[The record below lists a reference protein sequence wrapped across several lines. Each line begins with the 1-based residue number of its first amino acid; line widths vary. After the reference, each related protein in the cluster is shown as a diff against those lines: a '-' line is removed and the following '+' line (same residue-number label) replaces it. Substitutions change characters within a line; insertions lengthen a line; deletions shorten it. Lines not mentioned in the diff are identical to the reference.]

1 MIPNIFYYAVPS
13 IIILF
18 GIRKYRAS
26 KWGKCR
32 NKVRLDGKIAIVTGA
47 NTGLGYE
54 IAKELC
60 NRGAEVVFACRNVTA
75 GLEAISKID
84 KQLTSKT
91 NKVRTDLCSKLN
103 F

>member
-1 MIPNIFYYAVPS
+1 MIPNILYYVVPS

-18 GIRKYRAS
+18 GIRKYRES

-60 NRGAEVVFACRNVTA
+60 NRGAEVVFACRNVAA
-75 GLEAISKID
+75 GLEAISKIE
-84 KQLTSKT
+84 KQITCKT
-91 NKVRTDLCSKLN
+91 NQVQS
-103 F
+103 